1 MNIFFLHKLEKV
13 PKKLKK
19 DMRLDFPD
27 FPDTVNQL
35 LFVINRRLTA
45 LRQLIF
51 AVKMLIVTNIIY
63 KRNLREI
70 FAMTML
76 SRMKVGL

>member
-1 MNIFFLHKLEKV
+1 
-13 PKKLKK
+13 
-19 DMRLDFPD
+19 MRLDFPD
-27 FPDTVNQL
+27 FPDTENQL
-35 LFVINRRLTA
+35 LFVINRRLTG